1 MLISRGLI
9 SRADEPI
16 IYRRKKT
23 NSVVVL
29 GCKSPEAA
37 TRDVVQKKVFLKISG
52 LRPVTLL
59 KKGTLEQ
66 VFSCEF
72 FKNTF
77 FYRTPPDDCF
87 LKSTFSLYTCKSNN
101 TW

>member
-9 SRADEPI
+9 SRADTPI

-29 GCKSPEAA
+29 GSKSPEAA
-37 TRDVVQKKVFLKISG
+37 TRGVVQKKVFLKISG

-59 KKGTLEQ
+59 KKGLWNRCFP
-66 VFSCEF
+66 VNFL
-72 FKNTF
+72 
-77 FYRTPPDDCF
+77 RTP
-87 LKSTFSLYTCKSNN
+87 FS
-101 TW
+101 